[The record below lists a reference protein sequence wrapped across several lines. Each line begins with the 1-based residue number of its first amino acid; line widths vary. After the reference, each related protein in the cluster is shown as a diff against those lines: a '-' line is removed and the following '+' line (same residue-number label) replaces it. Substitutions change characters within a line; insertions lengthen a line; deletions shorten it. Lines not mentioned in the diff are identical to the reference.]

1 MFMRI
6 ATPTNEDIDLSC
18 ELYRHLDDSLDD
30 YSEID
35 EDNFKDLQEFYRK
48 TKEIYNRIP
57 SALLRVVF
65 GLASINS
72 NGFIDQDASV
82 LTLVI
87 PDGKK

>member
-1 MFMRI
+1 MLMKI
-6 ATPTNEDIDLSC
+6 ATPTNDDIDLSC
-18 ELYRHLDDSLDD
+18 EMYQHLQGSLGD

-35 EDNFKDLQEFYRK
+35 EDNFADLQEFYRK

-65 GLASINS
+65 GLALINDD
-72 NGFIDQDASV
+72 GFIDQGADT

-87 PDGKK
+87 PNGKK